1 MRLFAT
7 LSLAA
12 LLVGCAV
19 PVQNPQAPARR
30 MAFPEAEYLALPKT
44 GNATVKGQAFLT
56 TKGGDVKVAAG
67 KRVLMN
73 PVTSYSLEWYER
85 SYLPSRRMEESD
97 PKLEAY
103 IRTQIADGSGRFVFK
118 SVPAGEYFITTT
130 ITWEVPTGYQGGV
143 QVEGGIV
150 AKRIKVN
157 AGEEVEAIVTW

>member
-1 MRLFAT
+1 MRLFTT

-12 LLVGCAV
+12 LLVGCAI
-19 PVQNPQAPARR
+19 PVQNSPAPARR
-30 MAFPEAEYLALPKT
+30 MAFPEAEYLVLPKT
-44 GNATVKGQAFLT
+44 GTATVRGQAFLT

-67 KRVLMN
+67 KRVLLN

-85 SYLPSRRMEESD
+85 SYVPRRRIEEAD

-103 IRTQIADGSGRFVFK
+103 IRTQIADGNGRFAFK
-118 SVPAGEYFITTT
+118 NVPTGEYFITTT

-143 QVEGGIV
+143 QVEGGMV

>member
-1 MRLFAT
+1 MRLFTT

-19 PVQNPQAPARR
+19 PFQNPQAPARR
-30 MAFPEAEYLALPKT
+30 MPFPEAEYLALPKT
-44 GNATVKGQAFLT
+44 GTATVRGQAFLT

-67 KRVLMN
+67 KRVLLN

-85 SYLPSRRMEESD
+85 SYVPRRRIEEAD

-103 IRTQIADGSGRFVFK
+103 IRTQIADGNGRFVFK
-118 SVPAGEYFITTT
+118 NVPTGEYFIITT

-143 QVEGGIV
+143 QVEGGMV

>member
-1 MRLFAT
+1 MRLFTT

-12 LLVGCAV
+12 LLVGCAF
-19 PVQNPQAPARR
+19 PVQNPPAPARR
-30 MAFPEAEYLALPKT
+30 MPFPEAEYLALPKT
-44 GNATVKGQAFLT
+44 GTATVRGQAFLT

-67 KRVLMN
+67 KRVLLN

-85 SYLPSRRMEESD
+85 SYVPRRRIEEAD

-103 IRTQIADGSGRFVFK
+103 IRTQIADGNGRFVFK
-118 SVPAGEYFITTT
+118 NVPTGEYFITTT

-143 QVEGGIV
+143 QVEGGMV